1 MDYCFNIQE
10 THSSSKVGQKWKE
23 EFHGKVFF
31 SHGKTKSCG
40 VLTAY
45 FGTEKFTAKKQTD
58 HGSRILIL
66 DVSINDS
73 EYNLIN
79 LYDANTGKEQIEVL
93 SDLFAL
99 LKTFDIDPNKHLI
112 MAGDFNVFFN
122 LKLDAAGGN
131 LTLKRKALAKLI
143 ELKETYDLCDFWRIR
158 NTKVKQFT
166 FTQQHPSGF
175 IQRRLDYIF
184 VLNGFQ
190 EFVST
195 ADILTPILT
204 DHCPALFSLS
214 KKKGNIRGKGFWKF
228 NSSLSKD

>member
-1 MDYCFNIQE
+1 
-10 THSSSKVGQKWKE
+10 
-23 EFHGKVFF
+23 
-31 SHGKTKSCG
+31 
-40 VLTAY
+40 
-45 FGTEKFTAKKQTD
+45 
-58 HGSRILIL
+58 
-66 DVSINDS
+66 
-73 EYNLIN
+73 
-79 LYDANTGKEQIEVL
+79 
-93 SDLFAL
+93 
-99 LKTFDIDPNKHLI
+99 

-122 LKLDAAGGN
+122 LKLDGAGGN
-131 LTLKRKALAKLI
+131 PTLKRKALAKLI

-158 NTKVKQFT
+158 NTKVKQLT

-184 VLNGFQ
+184 VSNGFQ